1 MRFILHIL
9 DGYHEII
16 FTMVLHWVSNVGVR
30 VSIGLMTAVPLNFGY
45 IGFIHLLVIN
55 MEWPVFL
62 DNNNIG

>member
-1 MRFILHIL
+1 
-9 DGYHEII
+9 
-16 FTMVLHWVSNVGVR
+16 MVLHWVSNVGVR